1 MAATWMITVA
11 RLKRAIEGRE
21 ARALAA
27 LYGEDAVVQIVTVR
41 AYFEALKLL
50 RHFYIS
56 SYTEPK
62 AIPIDP
68 RTTPPPNEHAIVMV
82 REGHGAIGLKHA
94 WTAEQLRDWQE
105 LVPRYRPRSARRD
118 RAATEMV
125 TPPDRSTACEH
136 TSVPDRHGGMRWCAS
151 PEPMA
156 G

>member
-41 AYFEALKLL
+41 AHFEALKLL

-125 TPPDRSTACEH
+125 TPPDRSTAREH